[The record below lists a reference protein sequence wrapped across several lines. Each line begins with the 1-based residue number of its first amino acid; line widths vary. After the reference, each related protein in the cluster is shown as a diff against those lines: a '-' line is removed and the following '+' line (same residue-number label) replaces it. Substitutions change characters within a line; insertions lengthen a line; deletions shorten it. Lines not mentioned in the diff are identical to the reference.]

1 MKNKEKP
8 KYSIWQNVC
17 FMVRT
22 AWNTHKRVLIMC
34 IVIAAIQVA
43 LNLAQLYVTPEILA
57 KVEQGASVEE
67 LLITIGIF
75 SAALFLLQ
83 GAKAYCTTIRL
94 PAEVDVRSAII
105 RKMTRKTGETSYP
118 NVHDPKILKLEE
130 QAGQATSSNSDAAEH
145 IWRTLT
151 ELLTNAV
158 GFIAY
163 LFLLSNLNVFLIFLV
178 VVTSIIGFFVSKHIN
193 EWEYRHREEK
203 EVYDKEI
210 SYFLAKPR
218 QIQFAKDVRIFGLGT
233 WLREL
238 RTKSMKM
245 LSAFIVRREK
255 AYIWANIVDVV
266 MTLLRNGIAYVYLIW
281 QTIEQGL
288 PASEFLLYFAAVSG
302 FTAWVTGI
310 LSEFSQLH
318 KESLALSK
326 VQEYLNIPEPF
337 KFEDGIQPPVADGY
351 ELKLENVSFRYPG
364 TEKNI
369 LENVNLTIHPGEKL
383 AVVGLNGAGKT
394 TMVMLLCGFYDPT
407 EGRVLLNEID
417 IREFNRRRYY
427 ELFSAVFQGFSIQDT
442 TIAECVAQTA
452 TDIDMDKVTDC
463 LDKAGLTAAI
473 AKFPDG
479 VKTHFGREV
488 YLDGV
493 MLSGGQTQR
502 LMLARALY
510 KDGPILV
517 LDEPTAALD
526 PIAENDIYMKY
537 SEMTA
542 GKTSLF
548 ISHRL
553 ASTRFCDRIIF
564 VADGGIAEEG
574 THEELL
580 AKNGAYANLFE
591 VQSRYYREGGENDE
605 ENCSN
610 QH

>member
-1 MKNKEKP
+1 MKVKEKP

-17 FMVRT
+17 FMLRT

-34 IVIAAIQVA
+34 IVIAAIQVT
-43 LNLAQLYVTPEILA
+43 LNLTQLYVTPEILV
-57 KVEQGASVEE
+57 KIEQRASVVE
-67 LLITIGIF
+67 LLTTIGIF
-75 SAALFLLQ
+75 ATALFLLQ

-94 PAEVDVRSAII
+94 PADVDVRSAII
-105 RKMTRKTGETSYP
+105 RKMTRKTAETSYP

-130 QAGQATSSNSDAAEH
+130 QAAKATSSNSDAAEH

-151 ELLTNAV
+151 ELLTNVA
-158 GFIAY
+158 GFAAY
-163 LFLLSNLNVFLIFLV
+163 LFLLSNLNVFLILLV
-178 VVTSIIGFFVSKHIN
+178 IVTSVFGFFVSKHIN

-210 SYFLAKPR
+210 GYFLAKPR

-238 RTKSMKM
+238 RIKSMKM
-245 LSAFIVRREK
+245 LRAFVVRREK
-255 AYIWANIVDVV
+255 VYIWANVVDVV
-266 MTLLRNGIAYVYLIW
+266 LTLLRNGIAYVYLIW
-281 QTIEQGL
+281 QTIEQEL
-288 PASEFLLYFAAVSG
+288 PASEFLLYFTAVSG

-318 KESLALSK
+318 KESIALSK

-337 KFEDGIQPPVADGY
+337 KFEEGIQPPVADGY
-351 ELKLENVSFRYPG
+351 ELKLVNVSFRYPG
-364 TEKNI
+364 TEKDI
-369 LENVNLTIHPGEKL
+369 LKNVNLTIRPGEKL

-407 EGRVLLNEID
+407 EGRVLLNGID
-417 IREFNRRRYY
+417 IREFNRKQYY
-427 ELFSAVFQGFSIQDT
+427 GLFSAVFQGFSIQDT

-452 TDIDMDKVTDC
+452 VNIDMEKVTDC
-463 LDKAGLTAAI
+463 VDKAGLTATI
-473 AKFPDG
+473 AKFPNG
-479 VKTHFGREV
+479 LETHFGREV

-510 KDGPILV
+510 KDGAILV

-564 VADGGIAEEG
+564 VADGGITEEG

-591 VQSRYYREGGENDE
+591 VQSRYYREGGETNEE
-605 ENCSN
+605 EN
-610 QH
+610 

>member
-1 MKNKEKP
+1 MKVKEKP

-22 AWNTHKRVLIMC
+22 AWKTHKRVLFMC
-34 IVIAAIQVA
+34 LLIAAIQVA
-43 LNLAQLYVTPEILA
+43 LNLAQLYVSPEILA
-57 KVEQGASVEE
+57 KVEQGASVGE

-75 SAALFLLQ
+75 TAVLFLLQ

-130 QAGQATSSNSDAAEH
+130 QAAQATSSNSDAAEH

-151 ELLTNAV
+151 ELLTNTV

-163 LFLLSNLNVFLIFLV
+163 LFLLSNLNVFLILLV
-178 VVTSIIGFFVSKHIN
+178 VVTSVIGFFVSKHIN

-203 EVYDKEI
+203 ETYDKEI

-238 RTKSMKM
+238 RAKSMKM
-245 LSAFIVRREK
+245 LAAFVVRREK
-255 AYIWANIVDVV
+255 AYIWANVVDVV

-288 PASEFLLYFAAVSG
+288 PASEFLLYFTAVSG

-310 LSEFSQLH
+310 LSQFTQLH
-318 KESLALSK
+318 KESIALSK
-326 VQEYLNIPEPF
+326 IQEYLNIPEPF
-337 KFEDGIQPPVADGY
+337 RFEDGIQPPGADGY
-351 ELKLENVSFRYPG
+351 ELKLENVSFHYLG
-364 TEKNI
+364 TEKDI
-369 LENVNLTIHPGEKL
+369 LKNVNLTIHPGEKL

-394 TMVMLLCGFYDPT
+394 TLVMLLCGFYDPSQ
-407 EGRVLLNEID
+407 GRVLLNGID
-417 IREFNRRRYY
+417 IRQFNRRQYY

-452 TDIDMDKVTDC
+452 VNIDLEKVTDC
-463 LDKAGLTAAI
+463 IDKAGLTATI
-473 AKFPDG
+473 AKFPNG
-479 VKTHFGREV
+479 LETHFGREV

-542 GKTSLF
+542 GKTSVF

-574 THEELL
+574 THDELL
-580 AKNGAYANLFE
+580 AQKGAYANLFE
-591 VQSRYYREGGENDE
+591 VQSRYYREGGESNEE
-605 ENCSN
+605 EN
-610 QH
+610 

>member
-1 MKNKEKP
+1 MKNKDKP

-17 FMVRT
+17 FMVHT
-22 AWNTHKRVLIMC
+22 AWNTHKRVLLMC
-34 IVIAAIQVA
+34 IMIAAIQVA
-43 LNLAQLYVTPEILA
+43 LKLVQLYVTPEILA
-57 KVEQGASVEE
+57 KVEQKSSVGE
-67 LLITIGIF
+67 LLTTIVIF

-83 GAKAYCTTIRL
+83 GAKAYCATIRL
-94 PAEVDVRSAII
+94 PAEVDVRLAII
-105 RKMTRKTGETSYP
+105 RKLTRKTAETSYP
-118 NVHDPKILKLEE
+118 NVHDPKVLKLEE
-130 QAGQATSSNSDAAEH
+130 QASQATSSNSDAAEH

-151 ELLTNAV
+151 ELLTNIF
-158 GFIAY
+158 GFIVY
-163 LFLLSNLNVFLIFLV
+163 LFLLSHLNAFLILLV
-178 VVTSIIGFFVSKHIN
+178 VVTSVVGFFVSKYIN

-203 EVYDKEI
+203 EIYDKEI
-210 SYFLAKPR
+210 SYFLKKPR
-218 QIQFAKDVRIFGLGT
+218 QIQIAKDIRIFGLGT
-233 WLREL
+233 WFREL

-245 LSAFIVRREK
+245 LTAFVVRREK

-266 MTLLRNGIAYVYLIW
+266 MTFFRNGIAYVYMIW
-281 QTIEQGL
+281 QTIEEGL
-288 PASEFLLYFAAVSG
+288 PASEFLLYFTAVSG
-302 FTAWVTGI
+302 FTAWITGI

-318 KESLALSK
+318 KESIALSK

-337 KFEDGIQPPVADGY
+337 KFEDGIQPPVAEGY

-364 TEKNI
+364 TEKDI
-369 LENVNLTIHPGEKL
+369 LKNVNLTIHPGEKL

-394 TMVMLLCGFYDPT
+394 TMVMLLCGFYDPN
-407 EGRVLLNEID
+407 EGRVLLNGMD
-417 IREFNRRRYY
+417 IREFNRKQYY

-452 TDIDMDKVTDC
+452 TDIDMDRVSDC
-463 LDKAGLTAAI
+463 IAKAGLTSMI
-473 AKFPDG
+473 QKFPNGLD
-479 VKTHFGREV
+479 THFGREV

-510 KDGPILV
+510 KDGAILI

-526 PIAENDIYMKY
+526 PIAENDIYRKY
-537 SEMTA
+537 SEMTE

-580 AKNGAYANLFE
+580 AKNGAYANLFK
-591 VQSRYYREGGENDE
+591 VQSRYYQEGGENNEE
-605 ENCSN
+605 EN
-610 QH
+610 

>member
-1 MKNKEKP
+1 MKVKEKP

-22 AWNTHKRVLIMC
+22 AWNTRKRVLIMC

-43 LNLAQLYVTPEILA
+43 LNLTQLYVTPEILA
-57 KVEQGASVEE
+57 KVEQSTSVAE

-75 SAALFLLQ
+75 AAALFLLQ

-105 RKMTRKTGETSYP
+105 RKMTRKTAETSYP

-130 QAGQATSSNSDAAEH
+130 QAAKATSSNSDAAEH

-151 ELLTNAV
+151 ELLTNLA
-158 GFIAY
+158 GFSAY
-163 LFLLSNLNVFLIFLV
+163 LFLLSNLNVFLILLV
-178 VVTSIIGFFVSKHIN
+178 VVTSILGFFASKHIN

-210 SYFLAKPR
+210 SYYLTKPR

-245 LSAFIVRREK
+245 LRAFVVRREK
-255 AYIWANIVDVV
+255 VYIWANVVDVGL
-266 MTLLRNGIAYVYLIW
+266 TLLRNGVAYVYLIW

-288 PASEFLLYFAAVSG
+288 PASEFLLYFTAVSG

-318 KESLALSK
+318 KESIALSK

-337 KFEDGIQPPVADGY
+337 KFEEGIQPPVADGY

-364 TEKNI
+364 TEKDI
-369 LENVNLTIHPGEKL
+369 LKNVNLTIRPGEKL

-407 EGRVLLNEID
+407 EGRVLLNGID
-417 IREFNRRRYY
+417 IREFNRKQYY

-452 TDIDMDKVTDC
+452 VNIDMEKVTDC
-463 LDKAGLTAAI
+463 VDKAGLTATI
-473 AKFPDG
+473 AKFPNGLD
-479 VKTHFGREV
+479 THFGREV

-510 KDGPILV
+510 KDGAILV

-564 VADGGIAEEG
+564 VADGGIMEEG

-580 AKNGAYANLFE
+580 TKNGAYANLFE
-591 VQSRYYREGGENDE
+591 VQSRYYREGGKINEE
-605 ENCSN
+605 EN
-610 QH
+610 